1 MMKKILSVLVLFCL
15 VSLLYAQSDA
25 PVALMLAY
33 QQKFE
38 GVERFSGTLRW
49 QKQDGEIFGG
59 NFVVEG
65 EKFHIT
71 WDGGELYGDGE
82 FEWEVLHR
90 SHRIKKRF
98 YDPLIA
104 PAVVNVFRLL
114 RLDMTAEPVMIN
126 QKDDQIVIEV
136 EFGSSV
142 IQGNHFFKIDP
153 NTLLPESL
161 KMNVAQ
167 DSYFEKTDVADLRW
181 GDDAAVSEFSLNFE
195 DWKKKGYSL
204 LNMAKGDSDVFWPE
218 ERALK

>member
-1 MMKKILSVLVLFCL
+1 
-15 VSLLYAQSDA
+15 
-25 PVALMLAY
+25 MLAY

-167 DSYFEKTDVADLRW
+167 DSYFEKTDYTRRLAASLPRPLTQTAVGSSPVA
-181 GDDAAVSEFSLNFE
+181 AAQDTPPSPRFHPATL
-195 DWKKKGYSL
+195 
-204 LNMAKGDSDVFWPE
+204 
-218 ERALK
+218 